1 MDCLVA
7 LKVKIEVDGEVKFCH
22 NNFDQ
27 LDYTVL
33 RKVTNEEDEEVD
45 EVEPIF
51 PDNEFERF
59 DLEEY
64 TVPSIIRKIL
74 KTTKLREVVQVRTT
88 RKDKF
93 VNYFDEDT
101 KCFKKDILQSFQKDL
116 VITFALIGFQQKD
129 YIFKL
134 LISEKAERFNFLKSI
149 GTKFYK
155 IGNYKKALKIYSKI
169 NMYFRSKDAKN
180 NFQKEDEQ
188 TLDFRDA
195 KDEL

>member
-1 MDCLVA
+1 M
-7 LKVKIEVDGEVKFCH
+7 KIEVDGELKFTH

-33 RKVTNEEDEEVD
+33 RKIRNEEDEEVD
-45 EVEPIF
+45 EEEPIF
-51 PDNEFERF
+51 PENEFERY

-93 VNYFDEDT
+93 VNYFDEDS
-101 KCFKKDILQSFQKDL
+101 KCFNKEILTSFEKEL
-116 VITFALIGFQQKD
+116 VITFALVGFQQKD

-134 LISEKAERFNFLKSI
+134 LIHEKADRFRFLKAMA
-149 GTKFYK
+149 TKFYK
-155 IGNYKKALKIYSKI
+155 IGNLKKALKIYTKLNS
-169 NMYFRSKDAKN
+169 YFRSKDSKN
-180 NFQKEDEQ
+180 NF
-188 TLDFRDA
+188 
-195 KDEL
+195 